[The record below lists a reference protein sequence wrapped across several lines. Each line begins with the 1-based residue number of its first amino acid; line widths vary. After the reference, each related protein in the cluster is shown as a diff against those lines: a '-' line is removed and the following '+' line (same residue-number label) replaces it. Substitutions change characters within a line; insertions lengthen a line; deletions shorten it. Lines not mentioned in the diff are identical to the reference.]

1 MKDQAI
7 WTKLRPSSDR
17 EKTEPLNYCF
27 TSELSRSDRLEIAV
41 GFCSYKSLL
50 ELERLILQ
58 KKIKK
63 VCLILGMYYLMV
75 CLNTCIVWPWGL
87 IEIEK
92 RKESEKYD

>member
-1 MKDQAI
+1 M
-7 WTKLRPSSDR
+7 
-17 EKTEPLNYCF
+17 
-27 TSELSRSDRLEIAV
+27 
-41 GFCSYKSLL
+41 
-50 ELERLILQ
+50 ILQ